1 MEEILILQMGG
12 TIDKDYPKT
21 TGGRAFEV
29 GEPSVRRVMARLRP
43 SRSVI
48 TSLHTVCRKDSLDLT
63 EDDRQAL
70 ATKVS
75 EASQTRVVVTHGT
88 DFLIDTATHLATHL
102 RHRGVTSKTVVFT
115 GAHTPEKFR
124 DSDADFNIGVAIGA
138 VQAAGPG
145 VFVAMNGIL
154 LPWDRVERDDTGQ
167 FVPRRR
173 QLPVTV

>member
-12 TIDKDYPKT
+12 SPAGTIDKDYPKT
-21 TGGRAFEV
+21 KGGRGFQV

-43 SRSVI
+43 ARSII
-48 TSLHTVCRKDSLDLT
+48 TSFHTVCRKDSLDLT
-63 EDDRQAL
+63 EDD
-70 ATKVS
+70 
-75 EASQTRVVVTHGT
+75 
-88 DFLIDTATHLATHL
+88 
-102 RHRGVTSKTVVFT
+102 
-115 GAHTPEKFR
+115 R

-138 VQAAGPG
+138 VQAAAPG
-145 VFVAMNGIL
+145 VYVTMNGIL